1 MVLARFGEH
10 DELGQLDLA
19 ILNIGLDDDDDD
31 DVELDNPVKRD
42 QLLPRRMGCTCETPQ
57 QDPLDKYQGL
67 RDQDKSISQAPDDL
81 GKKKKA
87 RNTKTKRN
95 QSRRLP
101 VDELVLTA
109 ERVAELAPPEDS
121 GEF

>member
-1 MVLARFGEH
+1 VLARFGEQ
-10 DELGQLDLA
+10 DELDQLDLA
-19 ILNIGLDDDDDD
+19 VLNIGLDDDDDD

-42 QLLPRRMGCTCETPQ
+42 RLLSHRTDCPLETPK

-67 RDQDKSISQAPDDL
+67 RDQDKSISQAPEDL
-81 GKKKKA
+81 GKKKRA

-95 QSRRLP
+95 QPRRLP

-121 GEF
+121 GES